1 MKTVSVKAAKY
12 ILIVCLSLV
21 IFGWASVEFWED
33 ETFFHGYQIEKPII
47 KIGLGVNLSLIQIQ
61 SSSGMKIYE
70 VNPNYRLVAEDVA
83 DAQIKGSREKLTEK
97 FLIQIAQTGDRE
109 DAEMLA
115 KELRTEVDGKVSVTE
130 NVEGEISGIF
140 QIKVG
145 DFLTRGDA
153 LSFIKKLNQMGF
165 KETWIIQEDVTEEE
179 SRPLWILV
187 NDELKSLSDDT
198 VLYFIPSQ
206 LQSYLSYKGRAYRG
220 IFVLRATH
228 KGIVLINILNL
239 EDYLKSVV
247 PSELSPHTYNEL
259 EAHKAQAV
267 AARTYAIR
275 NLGKY
280 KDLGFNL
287 DDSPRSQYYKGMRAE
302 HPLSSEAVELTRGEV
317 ARYKGRLIDALYTS
331 TCGGMTENVEN
342 VFVEGPTLP
351 YLRSQ
356 ECVYENQDEWLLK
369 SGNAI
374 QPVFMNGKN
383 ISSEV
388 AYLVSLGVI
397 SGEEDPRFFEQ
408 TATFDD
414 AVSWIKNAVS
424 VMGKKNDE
432 FHPAPS
438 PLNFLALARLIADG
452 FGWRSRVENLMAESE
467 TDFIMRDIEGLS
479 GEERDVMAYLVQ
491 SGILPL
497 AKDLTDPE
505 RVLTRAELA
514 FFVARVMKSYPDF
527 GTEGIFKGLQGNTI
541 ELRLEKKTQQFVLS
555 PDFFLFKNNGGGLVL
570 TSHVY
575 LLGGEKLRF
584 FEKDG
589 EVRQVEIQRPAHTNI
604 LDRRSIFHRWQKRI
618 TRNALERRINRFYPV
633 GELVDVVPQKRGASK
648 RAVEVLITG
657 KETQVIVKGL
667 RIRRVLGLNETLFVI
682 EREYDKDGSI
692 THFTFFGK
700 GLGHGVGLCQ
710 VGAFGMALA
719 GADYKQILKKY
730 YHGIKITKSY

>member
-1 MKTVSVKAAKY
+1 MKTISVKAAKC
-12 ILIVCLSLV
+12 ILIVILSLV
-21 IFGWASVEFWED
+21 IFGGASVEFGED

-70 VNPNYRLVAEDVA
+70 VNPNYRLVAEDVP

-97 FLIQIAQTGDRE
+97 FLIQVAQTRDRE

-115 KELRTEVDGKVSVTE
+115 QKLRTEIDGKVSVTE

-145 DFLTRGDA
+145 DFLTREDA

-165 KETWIIQEDVTEEE
+165 EDTWIFQEDVTEEE

-206 LQSYLSYKGRAYRG
+206 PQSYLSYKRRDYRG

-239 EDYLKSVV
+239 EDYLKGVV
-247 PSELSPHTYNEL
+247 PSELSPRTYREI

-280 KDLGFNL
+280 KDLGFDL

-317 ARYKGRLIDALYTS
+317 ARYRGRLIDALYTS

-342 VFVEGPTLP
+342 IFVEGPTLP

-356 ECVYENQDEWLLK
+356 VCVCEDQDEWLLK
-369 SGNAI
+369 SGNTI
-374 QPVFMNGKN
+374 PPVFMNGRN
-383 ISSEV
+383 VSSEV
-388 AYLVSLGVI
+388 AGLISLGVVRA
-397 SGEEDPRFFEQ
+397 GEDPGFFEQ
-408 TATFDD
+408 PATFDD
-414 AVSWIKNAVS
+414 AVNWIKSAVS
-424 VMGKKNDE
+424 VMGKKIGE
-432 FHPAPS
+432 FHPDPS
-438 PLNFLALARLIADG
+438 PLNFLVLARLIVDG
-452 FGWRSRVENLMAESE
+452 FGWRSRVSNLMLESE
-467 TDFIMRDIEGLS
+467 SGFVMKDFNGLS
-479 GEERDVMAYLVQ
+479 GEERHVLAYLVQ
-491 SGILPL
+491 SGIFPP

-505 RVLTRAELA
+505 RVLMRAELA
-514 FFVARVMKSYPDF
+514 FFVAKVMDSYPDF

-589 EVRQVEIQRPAHTNI
+589 EIRQVEIQHPAHTNI
-604 LDRRSIFHRWQKRI
+604 LDRSSIFHRWHKRI
-618 TRNALERRINRFYPV
+618 TRKALEKRINRFYPV

-648 RAVEVLITG
+648 RAVEVSVIG
-657 KETQVIVKGL
+657 KETQAVVRGL

-682 EREYDKDGSI
+682 EREYDKEGSI

-730 YHGIKITKSY
+730 YHGIKITKSF

>member
-1 MKTVSVKAAKY
+1 MKTISIKAAKY
-12 ILIVCLSLV
+12 ILIVCLYLV
-21 IFGWASVEFWED
+21 ILGGASVEFGED

-70 VNPNYRLVAEDVA
+70 VNPNYRLVAEDVL
-83 DAQIKGSREKLTEK
+83 DAQVKGSREKLTKK
-97 FLIQIAQTGDRE
+97 FIIQVAQTRDRE

-115 KELRTEVDGKVSVTE
+115 RKLRTEIDGKVSVTE

-145 DFLTRGDA
+145 DFLTREDA
-153 LSFIKKLNQMGF
+153 LSFIKKLNQLGF
-165 KETWIIQEDVTEEE
+165 QETWIIQEDVTEEE
-179 SRPLWILV
+179 SRPLWVLV

-206 LQSYLSYKGRAYRG
+206 PQSYLSYKGRDYRG
-220 IFVLRATH
+220 IFVLSATH

-247 PSELSPHTYNEL
+247 PSELSPHTYSEL

-280 KDLGFNL
+280 KDLGFDL

-302 HPLSSEAVELTRGEV
+302 HPLSSEAVSITRGEV

-331 TCGGMTENVEN
+331 TCGGMTANVEN
-342 VFVEGPTLP
+342 IFVEGPTLP

-356 ECVYENQDEWLLK
+356 ECVYENREEWLLK
-369 SGNAI
+369 SRNAI
-374 QPVFMNGKN
+374 PQVLINGKN

-388 AYLVSLGVI
+388 AYLVSLGII
-397 SGEEDPRFFEQ
+397 SGEETPRFFEQ

-414 AVSWIKNAVS
+414 AVRWIKKAIT
-424 VMGKKNDE
+424 VMGKKNDA
-432 FHPAPS
+432 FDPDTS
-438 PLNFLALARLIADG
+438 PLNYLALSGLIVDG
-452 FGWRSRVENLMAESE
+452 FGWRSRVKNLMAESE
-467 TDFIMRDIEGLS
+467 TDFIVRESVGLS
-479 GEERDVMAYLVQ
+479 SEQKDVLAYLIQ

-505 RVLTRAELA
+505 RILTRAELA
-514 FFVARVMKSYPDF
+514 FFVARVMRSYPDF
-527 GTEGIFKGLQGNTI
+527 GTEGIFKRLEGDTI
-541 ELRLEKKTQQFVLS
+541 EMRMEKKAQQYVLS
-555 PDFFLFKNNGGGLVL
+555 PDFFLFRNNGRDSILAP
-570 TSHVY
+570 HVY
-575 LLGGEKLRF
+575 LLGGERLRL

-589 EVRQVEIQRPAHTNI
+589 KVRQVEIQHSTHTNI
-604 LDRRSIFHRWQKRI
+604 LDRSSVFHRWQRRTKRQ
-618 TRNALERRINRFYPV
+618 ALERRINRFYPV
-633 GELVDVVPQKRGASK
+633 GELVDVVPQKRGASG
-648 RAVEVLITG
+648 RAVEVSIIG
-657 KETQVIVKGL
+657 KESQVVVRGL
-667 RIRRVLGLNETLFVI
+667 RIRRVLGLYETLFVI
-682 EREYDKDGSI
+682 DKEYDEEGNI

-730 YHGIKITKSY
+730 YQGIKITKSY